1 MQLPKHITLKTL
13 QCFTAYLYTLAKEN
27 NLTEILEEKT
37 QGKIKEATYIALL
50 THHMLSSN
58 ELHRHHH
65 HHPPFQFQRGWAAR
79 PHPSK
84 GNPHQLPDSISSS
97 APPKPSTHTTL
108 LQRAQDKQKRKTE
121 GLNLHR
127 FQTLLSGQYLAFTM
141 LSFIETKYMKWLKIH
156 ISSIKYLLTKHRTL
170 SFIGP

>member
-97 APPKPSTHTTL
+97 APPPNPPLTLHFSKEPKTNRKGRQKGLTFIDSRHFFLVNTWHSQCCPS
-108 LQRAQDKQKRKTE
+108 
-121 GLNLHR
+121 
-127 FQTLLSGQYLAFTM
+127 
-141 LSFIETKYMKWLKIH
+141 
-156 ISSIKYLLTKHRTL
+156 
-170 SFIGP
+170 